1 MNTKQA
7 TGVKKSRVLVAGA
20 NNPLFIGSAAFFP
33 AEDYD
38 VFFARDGCQ
47 AYGLAKQILPS
58 IVFLDRSMPVLD
70 GEECCRLIKGE
81 ERLKATCVVLVTE
94 DADSKFR
101 QARHTKADMVICK
114 PLNQQR
120 FPDLLSDLLEKYGRN
135 TGEAQE
141 QEMFI
146 ELPNLNKT

>member
-1 MNTKQA
+1 MNTKHA
-7 TGVKKSRVLVAGA
+7 IGVKKSRVLVAGES
-20 NNPLFIGSAAFFP
+20 NPLFLGSAAFFP

-47 AYGLAKQILPS
+47 AYSLAKQTLPA
-58 IVFLDRSMPVLD
+58 IVFLEQSMPVLD

-81 ERLKATCVVLVTE
+81 ERLQKTCVVLVAM

-101 QARHTKADMVICK
+101 QARQTSADLVICQ
-114 PLNQQR
+114 PLNPQR
-120 FPDLLSDLLEKYGRN
+120 FPSLLADLLEKHRGKAGEGR
-135 TGEAQE
+135 E

-146 ELPNLNKT
+146 ELPNLNRT